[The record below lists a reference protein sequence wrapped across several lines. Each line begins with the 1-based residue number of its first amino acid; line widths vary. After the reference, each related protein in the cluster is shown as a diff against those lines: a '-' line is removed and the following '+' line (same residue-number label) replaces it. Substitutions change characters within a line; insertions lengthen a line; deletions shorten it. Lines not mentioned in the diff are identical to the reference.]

1 MPILTTSRPV
11 WRAAALL
18 LPLLGAS
25 LGTAQAR
32 TLAEAK
38 ASGTLNAATSGDFRP
53 FNFLDA
59 SGRPDGFEVELIGA
73 VAAKMGLKVNW
84 QVRPFDGLLEDVNS
98 DRYGID
104 VVAASHAITSTR
116 LKTVEFSN
124 PHYCTGGVILA
135 RQGGPQTS
143 RALSGRTM
151 AAEEGSTYLGFLK
164 KLPFGKSISVLPTGK
179 DVVRAV
185 ALGRADAAVT
195 DRFVALEALTLYPKA
210 NLIVSDMLW
219 KETVGLA
226 VARENGAMRQALNVA
241 LKAVIDDGTYAR
253 LSQKYF
259 GQNIRC

>member
-1 MPILTTSRPV
+1 MPIPTIPRPV
-11 WRAAALL
+11 WRAAALI
-18 LPLLGAS
+18 LPLLCTLFSPAS
-25 LGTAQAR
+25 AR
-32 TLAEAK
+32 TLPEAK

-73 VAAKMGLKVNW
+73 LAAQMDLKVNW
-84 QVRPFDGLLEDVNS
+84 QVRPFDGLLEDVNA
-98 DRYGID
+98 DRHGID

-116 LKTVEFSN
+116 LKTVDFST

-135 RQGGPQTS
+135 RRGGPQTS
-143 RALSGRTM
+143 KALSGRTM

-164 KLPFGKSISVLPTGK
+164 KLPFSKSISVLPSGK
-179 DVVRAV
+179 DVMRAV
-185 ALGRADAAVT
+185 ALSRVDAAVT

-219 KETVGLA
+219 KETVGLV
-226 VARENGAMRQALNVA
+226 VAKDNDAMRQALNGA

-259 GQNIRC
+259 GQNVRC